1 MNEPESKA
9 TRRSDK
15 TRARILRAARRSF
28 AADGYERTTIRSV
41 AAKADIDPSMVM
53 RYYGSKEGLFAAA
66 VSFDLRLPDLSAFRR
81 EQLGAALVRHFLAR
95 WEGDVS
101 DEALRVLLR
110 TAASHDVAAERM
122 REIFRSQLVPTLASV
137 VPKKE
142 AAARAGLV
150 STQMLGL
157 AFCRY
162 VLRLPGIAD
171 LGHDTIT
178 ARLGPTIQRYLFDS
192 LP

>member
-1 MNEPESKA
+1 MTA
-9 TRRSDK
+9 RRSDE
-15 TRARILRAARRSF
+15 TRARILRAARGSF
-28 AADGYERTTIRSV
+28 AADGYERTTIRAV

-53 RYYGSKEGLFAAA
+53 RYFGSKDGLFAAA
-66 VSFDLRLPDLSAFRR
+66 ASFDLRLPDLGVLPR
-81 EQLGAALVRHFLAR
+81 QKLGAALVRHFLAR
-95 WEGDVS
+95 WEGDMS
-101 DEALRVLLR
+101 DNALRVLLR
-110 TAASHDVAAERM
+110 TAASHDSAAERM
-122 REIFRSQLVPTLASV
+122 REIFRSQLVPALASV

-150 STQMLGL
+150 ATQMLGL

-171 LGHDTIT
+171 LGHDAIA

-192 LP
+192 LR